1 MEVIKKL
8 AERVEKEHNQFLRD
22 SQRLEDRSG
31 ISANT
36 EAGGT
41 ATTSNVDFASL
52 VGSADGATVKADTV
66 IDSNASWDDD
76 VWGSIFNAN
85 SVCPPIF
92 SNDLPPRF
100 HLQTPTPQHL
110 SSPSI
115 QQPSSDTTNML
126 SPPTLISKNTSSFQT
141 LPSTLNPTP
150 PKLITPRSEGT
161 VKNAQTFPK
170 PGLEASRPSYSQA
183 TVFPPIS
190 QSPFS
195 QLPQPIKPA
204 QSPSAPN
211 YNIHFSNPIPTTRTL
226 APPNISSTLLMPQQF
241 GTGHPAFPP
250 PPQMSGLLVPSKPA
264 QPKLGQSTNKLS
276 KDDWG
281 DFDPLL

>member
-31 ISANT
+31 LAANA
-36 EAGGT
+36 EGGST

-52 VGSADGATVKADTV
+52 VGNANGATVKADTV
-66 IDSNASWDDD
+66 IDNNASWDDD
-76 VWGSIFNAN
+76 VWGSIFNTN
-85 SVCPPIF
+85 SVSPPIF
-92 SNDLPPRF
+92 SSDLPSQF
-100 HLQTPTPQHL
+100 NSQTPTPQHL

-115 QQPSSDTTNML
+115 QRPSSDTTNFL
-126 SPPTLISKNTSSFQT
+126 SPPTRNTSSFQT

-150 PKLITPRSEGT
+150 PKLFTSRPEET
-161 VKNAQTFPK
+161 VKSAQTFPK
-170 PGLEASRPSYSQA
+170 PGLEASRPPFSQMTA
-183 TVFPPIS
+183 FPPPIS

-195 QLPQPIKPA
+195 QLAQPIKPA
-204 QSPSAPN
+204 QSTPSAPN
-211 YNIHFSNPIPTTRTL
+211 YNIHLSNPIPTTRTF
-226 APPNISSTLLMPQQF
+226 APQNIPSTPLMPQQ
-241 GTGHPAFPP
+241 GYPAFPP

-264 QPKLGQSTNKLS
+264 QSKLGQPANKLS